1 MKLSKFAHFKI
12 RGQVIRT
19 MKHINLLLKE
29 ETELHGMTAS
39 SIQKE
44 EGSFHQHIGL
54 KLKEETT
61 KCYIW
66 NIVSHDAETQTL
78 RKVGQF

>member
-1 MKLSKFAHFKI
+1 
-12 RGQVIRT
+12 
-19 MKHINLLLKE
+19 
-29 ETELHGMTAS
+29 MTDD

-44 EGSFHQHIGL
+44 ERSLHQHVGL
-54 KLKEETT
+54 KFTEETT

-66 NIVSHDAETQTL
+66 NIVSHGAENQTH

>member
-1 MKLSKFAHFKI
+1 
-12 RGQVIRT
+12 
-19 MKHINLLLKE
+19 LLKE
-29 ETELHGMTAS
+29 ETELHGMTDS

-54 KLKEETT
+54 KFKKETT
-61 KCYIW
+61 KNYSW
-66 NIVSHDAETQTL
+66 NIASHGAETQTL

>member
-1 MKLSKFAHFKI
+1 
-12 RGQVIRT
+12 